1 MFMCSGYQISGLHD
15 VHILEINVAI
25 KNKINMRTTSS
36 NLSLV
41 HASVDILNNI
51 VINIRKYYQVTIVLS
66 VLGVL

>member
-25 KNKINMRTTSS
+25 KNKINMRTPSC

-66 VLGVL
+66 VIGVL

>member
-1 MFMCSGYQISGLHD
+1 MCSGYQISGLHD
-15 VHILEINVAI
+15 VHIVEINVAI
-25 KNKINMRTTSS
+25 KNKINMRTPSS
-36 NLSLV
+36 YLSLV